1 MSTMPGP
8 TDDLSVPISD
18 QPSWHNETKD
28 ACHTSKDPKSRPPSG
43 LREKILRNPLPRYSG
58 PYSVGWMDIEVPVRE
73 PRVFSHIKRQ
83 HRHLL
88 QLETV
93 LFSVFYPSAI
103 GSGQG
108 SSPEGEKEWSRATW
122 LPRPRIDIAKGYA
135 RFAGLPKW
143 PTVAWFG
150 LFSYTLVTYLFT
162 GYRYHYGFHEATC
175 LEERAYCNALAAKP

>member
-1 MSTMPGP
+1 MKRTIDNAYVASFVKWNGSDNMSAISEP
-8 TDDLSVPISD
+8 TQNRRVSISD
-18 QPSWHNETKD
+18 QHGQHTESNA
-28 ACHTSKDPKSRPPSG
+28 ACYACKDPKFRPPSG

-108 SSPEGEKEWSRATW
+108 CSPGGEKEWSRATW
-122 LPRPRIDIAKGYA
+122 LPRPRINIAKGYA

-143 PTVAWFG
+143 LTVGLFS
-150 LFSYTLVTYLFT
+150 LFSYTVAV
-162 GYRYHYGFHEATC
+162 G
-175 LEERAYCNALAAKP
+175 